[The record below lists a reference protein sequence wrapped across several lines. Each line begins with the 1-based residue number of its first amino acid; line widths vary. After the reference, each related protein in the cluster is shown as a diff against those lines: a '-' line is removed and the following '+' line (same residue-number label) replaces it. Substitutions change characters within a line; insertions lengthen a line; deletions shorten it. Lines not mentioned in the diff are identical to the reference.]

1 MAVAA
6 VVLLYVPAGHC
17 VQLLADVAPDML
29 LYVPSGHD
37 RHKFDVFAAEIGLYV
52 PGLQSVQSSIAE
64 APVSPFQ
71 LPSGHGYAVPSTPE
85 Q

>member
-1 MAVAA
+1 
-6 VVLLYVPAGHC
+6 
-17 VQLLADVAPDML
+17 
-29 LYVPSGHD
+29 VPSGHD